1 MVKFYSE
8 GLVKKARKL
17 RKRGFFAKEI
27 VDSLGM
33 ASKTTI
39 LRWCQDIPSNNI
51 FHLQAEKIKERIKK
65 KGVKLIKGI
74 SVDKEKAKFLA
85 SLLYWCEGNKYPSN
99 NFVAFCNSDFNLVK
113 TFLQLFR
120 LGFSLDEKKIRVHL
134 QLHDT
139 HNKEEMFSF
148 WAKLLKIPKCQFLK
162 PTITKPTKRMKRKDY
177 KGTCTLRYY
186 DIRLLLEITGI
197 FEEFSRK
204 ITENNF

>member
-17 RKRGFFAKEI
+17 RKRGFSAKEI
-27 VDSLGM
+27 VDSLGIS
-33 ASKTTI
+33 SKTTI

-65 KGVKLIKGI
+65 KSVKLIKGI

-148 WAKLLKIPKCQFLK
+148 WAKLLKIPKRQFLK

-197 FEEFSRK
+197 FEEFSKK